1 MHFFILI
8 IGLILILVFFQNN
21 GNSQLVENVKSQQTD
36 FLETNQGVS
45 QINDSQSLNAS
56 QSLNDS
62 NGLST
67 DESYGYDILNKPMG
81 VIVPKNTLKQY
92 ADRYN
97 HQFTRLNRGRDS
109 NFIGS
114 SYNYGLRQVD
124 TPFEKIGIMTSV
136 NLSLSK
142 EILNLYSRPI
152 APLQDIWEYQ
162 VEDKNGFIIELENVR
177 YIENGDIVYH
187 IDGKEGSFKA
197 HIYSSS
203 QYVYV

>member
-21 GNSQLVENVKSQQTD
+21 GNSQLVENVKSNSQQSN
-36 FLETNQGVS
+36 FSKQGVS
-45 QINDSQSLNAS
+45 QINASQSLNA
-56 QSLNDS
+56 S

-97 HQFTRLNRGRDS
+97 HQFTRLNRGRDL

-114 SYNYGLRQVD
+114 SYNYGLRPVD